1 MKRSST
7 RRRTTPKTNLS
18 NIAVSAIVAN
28 AITEGV
34 FQSNIVD
41 FFTGRTDGV
50 FKAGADGSYRLTLPE
65 LLGLGAGGIG
75 GNYSKGYDFQKVVMD
90 NIKKNFVPMMGT
102 VIIAPMVANVVKKT
116 LRKPVI
122 LPANRLLKNTLGMN
136 VKLG

>member
-1 MKRSST
+1 
-7 RRRTTPKTNLS
+7 L
-18 NIAVSAIVAN
+18 VSGVVAN

-50 FKAGADGSYRLTLPE
+50 FKAGMDGSYRLTLPE

-75 GNYSKGYDFQKVVMD
+75 GNYAKGYGLQRVVTD

-102 VIIAPMVANVVKKT
+102 IIVAPMVANLATKV

-122 LPANRLLKNTLGMN
+122 RPANKMLSMSGLD
-136 VKLG
+136 VKLA

>member
-1 MKRSST
+1 M
-7 RRRTTPKTNLS
+7 
-18 NIAVSAIVAN
+18 VSAVVAN

-41 FFTGRTDGV
+41 FITGRTDGV

-75 GNYSKGYDFQKVVMD
+75 GNYSKGYGFQRVVSD

-102 VIIAPMVANVVKKT
+102 VILAPMVANLATKV

-122 LPANRLLKNTLGMN
+122 LPANRLLKTTGLD